1 MYKGLK
7 FSKQMCEKNIA
18 GTYLHIS
25 LIASVK
31 IQKISLNILVVQL
44 RFTQIDSQKKKF
56 DKKDLSNLFICELT
70 RV

>member
-1 MYKGLK
+1 
-7 FSKQMCEKNIA
+7 MCEKNIA

-44 RFTQIDSQKKKF
+44 RFARIDSQKKKF
-56 DKKDLSNLFICELT
+56 DKKDLSNHFICELT